1 MLGVTEAFYVPSG
14 DGGFVPTVHTAG
26 PWTPDAQHFGP
37 PSALLVRALEEVE
50 APHASQLARVTIEI
64 LGPAPMKELS
74 VRSWLERPGRS
85 VELLQAEITAGERVV
100 ARATAWR
107 IATSDTT
114 AVATPEGPALP
125 SPDGRPTSNWPE
137 GWHGGYLEAVEWRR
151 VKGAL
156 DEPGPATVWGRQ
168 RVALVDGEKP
178 SALQRLFVLADSGN
192 GISNFLDPR
201 QWWFINSELTVH
213 LRRPPLG
220 DWIGVDAATL
230 IGPNGVGTATTT
242 LHDVSGPIAS
252 GAQALLV
259 RPRQAG

>member
-1 MLGVTEAFYVPSG
+1 MTAAFYVPSG
-14 DGGFVPTVHTAG
+14 DGVFLPTPHTAG

-37 PSALLVRALEEVE
+37 PSALLVRALEELD

-64 LGPAPMKELS
+64 LGPAPLKELS
-74 VRSWLERPGRS
+74 ARAWVQRPGRS
-85 VELLQAEITAGERVV
+85 VEWLQAELSRGERVV
-100 ARATAWR
+100 ARAAAWR

-114 AVATPEGPALP
+114 AVATPEGPPLP
-125 SPDGRPTSNWPE
+125 PPDGLPPPSWPE
-137 GWHGGYLEAVEWRR
+137 SWHGGYLDAVEWRR
-151 VKGAL
+151 ISGSP
-156 DEPGPATVWGRQ
+156 DTPGPATVWGRQ

-201 QWWFINSELTVH
+201 EWWFINSELTVH

-220 DWIGVDAATL
+220 DWLGVEAATL
-230 IGPNGVGTATTT
+230 VGPNGIGTATTT
-242 LHDVSGPIAS
+242 LHDASGPIAS

>member
-1 MLGVTEAFYVPSG
+1 MTEAFYLPAG
-14 DGGFVPTVHTAG
+14 DGRFVPTGHTAG
-26 PWTPDAQHFGP
+26 PWSPDAQHFGP

-50 APHASQLARVTIEI
+50 ASHASQLARVTIEI
-64 LGPAPMKELS
+64 LGPAPLQELS

-85 VELLQAEITAGERVV
+85 VELLQAELAAGERVV

-114 AVATPEGPALP
+114 AVATAEGPVLP
-125 SPDGRPTSNWPE
+125 SPEGLPVSRWPE
-137 GWHGGYLEAVEWRR
+137 SWHGGYLDAVEWRR
-151 VKGAL
+151 VEGAL

-201 QWWFINSELTVH
+201 EWWFINSELTVH

-220 DWIGVDAATL
+220 EWIGVDAATL
-230 IGPNGVGTATTT
+230 VGPNGVGTANTT
-242 LHDVSGPIAS
+242 LHDSDGAIAS

>member
-1 MLGVTEAFYVPSG
+1 MTEAFYVPAG
-14 DGGFVPTVHTAG
+14 DGRFVPTGHTAG
-26 PWTPDAQHFGP
+26 PWSPDAQHFGP

-50 APHASQLARVTIEI
+50 ASHASQLARVTIEI
-64 LGPAPMKELS
+64 LGPAPLQELS

-85 VELLQAEITAGERVV
+85 VELLQAELAAGERVV

-114 AVATPEGPALP
+114 AVATAEGPVLP
-125 SPDGRPTSNWPE
+125 SPEGLPVSRWPE
-137 GWHGGYLEAVEWRR
+137 SWHGGYLDAVEWRR
-151 VKGAL
+151 VEGAL

-201 QWWFINSELTVH
+201 EWWFINSELTVH

-220 DWIGVDAATL
+220 EWIGVDAATL
-230 IGPNGVGTATTT
+230 VGPNGVGTANTT
-242 LHDVSGPIAS
+242 LHDSDGAIAS